1 MREFVILMISLLS
14 VVGLFAQAET
24 GIASYY
30 APGFHGKRTSTGEKY
45 DHAAYTCAN
54 KKYPQGS
61 ILRVTRVDDGRSVE
75 VRVNDC
81 GPHRKGRVIDVSGAA
96 AKSLGL
102 IRDGVAQVQV
112 ELVKLA
118 EGKLACGGT
127 YKPTTP
133 APVTPT
139 PAEAPVKRPSP
150 APATQPIPKV
160 TSAPKTTTAP
170 PIEGQGT
177 YRAEVLRPIEKGF
190 GVQVGSYRVYEN
202 ASEMAKNLQDKGY
215 TKVLIRLQGNVH
227 QVVLGPFDTREN
239 AAVYRDNL
247 KSKYNMEGFVIAIGQ

>member
-1 MREFVILMISLLS
+1 MRNLVVLMIFLFLAAGS
-14 VVGLFAQAET
+14 FAQGDV

-45 DHAAYTCAN
+45 DHADFTCAN
-54 KKYPQGS
+54 KEYPQGS

-81 GPHRKGRVIDVSGAA
+81 GPHRKGRIVDVSGAA

-102 IRDGVAQVQV
+102 ISDGVAQVRVQ
-112 ELVKLA
+112 LVKLGT
-118 EGKLACGGT
+118 GKLACGGT
-127 YKPTTP
+127 YKPAPP
-133 APVTPT
+133 AMPT
-139 PAEAPVKRPSP
+139 PAETSDKRTPEP
-150 APATQPIPKV
+150 AATQPISKV
-160 TSAPKTTTAP
+160 ASVPKTDTAP
-170 PIEGQGT
+170 PVEGQGT

-202 ASEMAKNLQDKGY
+202 ATEVAKSLQDKGY

>member
-1 MREFVILMISLLS
+1 MQKLVVLMISLFSIMGLS
-14 VVGLFAQAET
+14 AQSDI

-45 DHAAYTCAN
+45 DHAGFTCAN
-54 KKYPQGS
+54 KKYPRGS

-81 GPHRKGRVIDVSGAA
+81 GPHRKGRIVDVSGAA

-102 IRDGVAQVQV
+102 ISDGVAQVRV
-112 ELVKLA
+112 ELVKLST
-118 EGKLACGGT
+118 EKLACGGT
-127 YKPTTP
+127 YKPDTP
-133 APVTPT
+133 AAPDVPT
-139 PAEAPVKRPSP
+139 PAETSDKRTPTP
-150 APATQPIPKV
+150 PATKPIPKV
-160 TSAPKTTTAP
+160 TPAPKTTAP

-177 YRAEVLRPIEKGF
+177 YPAEALRPIEKGF

-202 ASEMAKNLQDKGY
+202 AAEVAKGLQEKGY
-215 TKVLIRLQGNVH
+215 DKVLIRVQGNVH

>member
-1 MREFVILMISLLS
+1 M
-14 VVGLFAQAET
+14 
-24 GIASYY
+24 
-30 APGFHGKRTSTGEKY
+30 
-45 DHAAYTCAN
+45 
-54 KKYPQGS
+54 
-61 ILRVTRVDDGRSVE
+61 
-75 VRVNDC
+75 
-81 GPHRKGRVIDVSGAA
+81 
-96 AKSLGL
+96 
-102 IRDGVAQVQV
+102 
-112 ELVKLA
+112 
-118 EGKLACGGT
+118 
-127 YKPTTP
+127 
-133 APVTPT
+133 
-139 PAEAPVKRPSP
+139 KRPAP

-170 PIEGQGT
+170 PVEGQGT
-177 YRAEVLRPIEKGF
+177 YRAKVLRPIEKGF